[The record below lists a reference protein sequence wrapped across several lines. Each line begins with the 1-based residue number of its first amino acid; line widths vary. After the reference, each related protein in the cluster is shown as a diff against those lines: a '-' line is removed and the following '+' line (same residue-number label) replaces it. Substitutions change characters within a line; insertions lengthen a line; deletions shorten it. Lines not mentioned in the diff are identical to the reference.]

1 VDVPSKDAAW
11 PRAAELLVDE
21 VPSGVLVVGL
31 LGISTWA
38 SSVSSRSSVSTPN
51 AVREALARFSTYLVD
66 GQLDLLEHVTVLDL
80 GDLVD
85 PDGPGAVERAAAA
98 LARLDLSAPCVVLGG
113 DNSAT
118 VPGLRGR
125 CAGDLEGWGLVTVD
139 PHLDVRAG
147 HSNGSPVRELIES
160 GLDARHVV
168 QVGTADFVNSRHDAT
183 WASSVGVTRLTRD
196 HVDREGVEATLAT
209 ALEVAAAGGRS
220 VYVDLDV
227 DCVDQAA
234 APACPAAA
242 PGGLSAAQLRRLAR
256 VAGRD
261 ARVAAVDLTEV
272 DVERDAPDLR
282 TVRLVALCV
291 LEFLAGV
298 VERGR

>member
-1 VDVPSKDAAW
+1 VDVPSGDAAW
-11 PRAAELLVDE
+11 PRAVELLVDKD
-21 VPSGVLVVGL
+21 PGGQLVVGL
-31 LGISTWA
+31 LGISTWT
-38 SSVSSRSSVSTPN
+38 SSVSSRSGASTPD
-51 AVREALARFSTYLVD
+51 AVRAALSRFSTYLVD
-66 GQLDLLEHVTVLDL
+66 GQFDLLDHLRVLDL
-80 GDLVD
+80 GDLAD
-85 PDGPGAVERAAAA
+85 PDGPGAVERAVAA
-98 LARLDLSAPCVVLGG
+98 LARLDPAAPCVVLGG

-118 VPGLRGR
+118 VPGLWGR
-125 CAGDLEGWGLVTVD
+125 SGGDLDGWGLVTVD
-139 PHLDVRAG
+139 PHLDVREG

-160 GLDARHVV
+160 GLDALHVV
-168 QVGTADFVNSRHDAT
+168 QVGTGDFVNSRHDAT
-183 WASSVGVTRLTRD
+183 WAAAAGITRLTRD
-196 HVDREGVEATLAT
+196 HVDREGVEATLAS
-209 ALEVAAAGGRS
+209 ALALAAERGRS

-227 DCVDQAA
+227 DCVDQAV

-256 VAGRD
+256 TAGRD

-298 VERGR
+298 VERSR